1 MTESDFPKFPE
12 YSNTA
17 QQFKIVAL
25 HFAIKFM
32 RGENNST
39 GMIDGS
45 DVDRTVK
52 AAKKFEEYILDWS
65 K

>member
-1 MTESDFPKFPE
+1 MNESDFPKFPE

-25 HFAIKFM
+25 HYAIKFM
-32 RGENNST
+32 QGEDRSVGLT
-39 GMIDGS
+39 DGT

-52 AAKKFEEYILDWS
+52 AAKKFEEYI
-65 K
+65 KNV